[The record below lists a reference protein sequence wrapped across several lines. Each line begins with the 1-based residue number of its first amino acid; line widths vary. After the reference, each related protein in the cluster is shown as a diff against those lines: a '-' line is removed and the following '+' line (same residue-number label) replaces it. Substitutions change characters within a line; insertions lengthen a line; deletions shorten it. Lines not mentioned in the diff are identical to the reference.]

1 MENGFIKILDEITVE
16 GKVEFLQ
23 KVAKCRTAE
32 DVVALVNRL
41 GRQISLEEA
50 QDLLDRVKNNP
61 ISFASTIADEELE
74 NVAGGGC
81 GCGDCSE
88 SDACGDTSF
97 GCWNFWNVCSNS

>member
-50 QDLLDRVKNNP
+50 RDLIDRVKNNP
-61 ISFASTIADEELE
+61 ISFSSPIADEELE

-88 SDACGDTSF
+88 SDACGDTTY